1 MKDRSNETKEDNAYE
16 YPKTGDSEFVL
27 SKAITGV
34 NPKGAW
40 LFGDR
45 FHGFHGWRKTLRVHV
60 VG

>member
-1 MKDRSNETKEDNAYE
+1 MKDRSSETKEDDAYE

-40 LFGDR
+40 LFGDGVR
-45 FHGFHGWRKTLRVHV
+45 RCGFMSLARLSLI
-60 VG
+60 